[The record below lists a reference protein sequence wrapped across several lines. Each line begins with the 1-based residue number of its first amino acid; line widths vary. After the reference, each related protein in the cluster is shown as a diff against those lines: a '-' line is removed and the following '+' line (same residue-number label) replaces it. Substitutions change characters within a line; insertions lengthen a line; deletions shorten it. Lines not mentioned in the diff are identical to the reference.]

1 MWPFGGSSHP
11 KNPNEPAQHSFHV
24 ASTFRASKCDHC
36 QERLKTF
43 TSTVVRCKGCGFVC
57 HQRCAANVTAA
68 CAVVRADG
76 PLQTISD
83 LGPAQVDAM
92 FGRPLVEQTEIEG
105 CSVPWVVRAAV
116 EFIETQGLTMEGVY
130 RRSGSTMDI
139 REVQAQV
146 ARIGVA
152 TNGLFDD
159 KGAVV
164 ADPDMDVPSV
174 TSVLKQYFRDLPDP
188 LMTMSTYQ
196 MWVDAAN
203 ISDVSERI
211 SVYRTISST
220 MPLAHAHTLQFMMQ
234 HLKRVANN
242 QGENKMTTN
251 NLAVVFA
258 PNILHMSRSNVLQDM
273 ANMSEIN
280 KTVSFLVQHAD
291 SVWTDDVQEMA
302 SGVEN
307 MSLSQSMPSPTS
319 QFYGF
324 MQHGRDNGKTSFDMS
339 FK

>member
-1 MWPFGGSSHP
+1 
-11 KNPNEPAQHSFHV
+11 
-24 ASTFRASKCDHC
+24 
-36 QERLKTF
+36 
-43 TSTVVRCKGCGFVC
+43 
-57 HQRCAANVTAA
+57 
-68 CAVVRADG
+68 
-76 PLQTISD
+76 
-83 LGPAQVDAM
+83 
-92 FGRPLVEQTEIEG
+92 
-105 CSVPWVVRAAV
+105 
-116 EFIETQGLTMEGVY
+116 
-130 RRSGSTMDI
+130 
-139 REVQAQV
+139 
-146 ARIGVA
+146 
-152 TNGLFDD
+152 
-159 KGAVV
+159 
-164 ADPDMDVPSV
+164 
-174 TSVLKQYFRDLPDP
+174 
-188 LMTMSTYQ
+188 MSTYQ

-302 SGVEN
+302 SGVES